1 MSYDASTSSIK
12 RFKKKREKA
21 IMLQNAR
28 YSMKAGVKEFAVLF
42 NSKTLDHD
50 RTKLMGVMIHVTSL

>member
-1 MSYDASTSSIK
+1 
-12 RFKKKREKA
+12 
-21 IMLQNAR
+21 MLQNAR